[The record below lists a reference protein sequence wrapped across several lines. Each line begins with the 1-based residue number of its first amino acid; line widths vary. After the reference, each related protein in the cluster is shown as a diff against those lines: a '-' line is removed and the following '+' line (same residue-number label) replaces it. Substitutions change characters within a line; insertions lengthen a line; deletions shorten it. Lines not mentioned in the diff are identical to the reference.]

1 LAEPFTCHHTA
12 KSLKPIAAGWAL
24 DQVSCLDQEY
34 PGFLRYMLG
43 ASVLRRQGIFFAL
56 AQAEDA
62 NLDWLVTALSFVAR
76 EKAPAFLTA
85 NGALGFYLFSL
96 RVRLII
102 QAIHCKC
109 PQGLVGTL
117 AKVGENP
124 LPKEKYA
131 SIFRVLNDPSEQAR
145 GHLLRSEP
153 KVTASLLDVIERLP
167 PHLLHPGVLGMC
179 SRPAVIAR
187 VEAAVSV
194 AGALNPEVK
203 KAEIIASLTDMADKG
218 LVGFL
223 EHWLDQSERLV
234 TNVPRV
240 RSDRLRCLETAAALR
255 DASKRYRNCLKHKVG
270 EVALDHALF
279 FELVNDDPN
288 KGAIAEV
295 TPLSSGMFMLSGIH
309 GYANGRPSK
318 EAVIAIREEMVR
330 AGVLLPAWTE
340 QDDHRFTVRQVL
352 RLWEFQDH
360 GTLDPRECV
369 ANDSEPDDMPTRFD
383 PEAAGLVR
391 VA

>member
-24 DQVSCLDQEY
+24 DHVSCLDQEY

-43 ASVLRRQGIFFAL
+43 ASGLRRQGIFFAL
-56 AQAEDA
+56 AQAEGA
-62 NLDWLVTALSFVAR
+62 NLDWLVTALSVVAR
-76 EKAPAFLTA
+76 EKAPAFLSPI
-85 NGALGFYLFSL
+85 GALGFYLCSL
-96 RVRLII
+96 RVRRII

-131 SIFRVLNDPSEQAR
+131 SVFRVLNDPAEQAR
-145 GHLLRSEP
+145 GDLLRSEP

-187 VEAAVSV
+187 VDAAVAV

-203 KAEIIASLTDMADKG
+203 KAEIIVSLTDMADKG
-218 LVGFL
+218 LVGFI
-223 EHWLDQSERLV
+223 EHWIERSERLV
-234 TNVPRV
+234 ATVPPV

-255 DASKRYRNCLKHKVG
+255 DASKRYRNCLKHKIG

-279 FELVNDDPN
+279 FELVADDPH

-295 TPLSSGMFMLSGIH
+295 TPLSCGKFLLAGIH
-309 GYANGRPSK
+309 GYANGKPPK
-318 EAVIAIREEMVR
+318 EAVIAILDDFAS
-330 AGVLLPAWTE
+330 AGVLFPSWVH
-340 QDDHRFTVRQVL
+340 QDDTRYNVRQTL
-352 RLWEFQDH
+352 RLWEFRDH
-360 GTLDPRECV
+360 GTLDPREL
-369 ANDSEPDDMPTRFD
+369 ANEPEPDDMPTPFD